1 MNSSDEDHQ
10 EEEVEQV
17 ASGDDADTE
26 RESDLSSDEE
36 DWECDDDDYI
46 PVVRV
51 PLFQRAARRLLDD
64 ERAGPP
70 RVPVQV
76 SNSPQEVQDPGIEL
90 AAEVEARENV
100 LNDAFLADSQ
110 GDSDQFQDRDASS
123 PDNIQFLDATPEK
136 RPMFSLRT
144 LTTVNVGKRPSY
156 HGDGASPSKRMR
168 GIGGICSAVDPAVDP
183 AADPAADSSD
193 PEDIYA
199 PSPSKGPR
207 KRGIASLGPPVDPSD
222 SDSDW
227 VPESERRA
235 RAREPERPRA
245 TEPERHLQWADVL
258 ALVHVLR
265 VVLLDVLLV
274 FLSTRRTKAPL
285 KLQRSLPWFLEVV
298 LFKTRLL

>member
-26 RESDLSSDEE
+26 RESDLSSNEE

-90 AAEVEARENV
+90 AAEVEASENV

-123 PDNIQFLDATPEK
+123 PDIQFLDATPEK

-144 LTTVNVGKRPSY
+144 LTTVNVGKRPS
-156 HGDGASPSKRMR
+156 
-168 GIGGICSAVDPAVDP
+168 
-183 AADPAADSSD
+183 
-193 PEDIYA
+193 
-199 PSPSKGPR
+199 
-207 KRGIASLGPPVDPSD
+207 
-222 SDSDW
+222 
-227 VPESERRA
+227 
-235 RAREPERPRA
+235 
-245 TEPERHLQWADVL
+245 
-258 ALVHVLR
+258 
-265 VVLLDVLLV
+265 
-274 FLSTRRTKAPL
+274 
-285 KLQRSLPWFLEVV
+285 
-298 LFKTRLL
+298 